1 MNYLYSIVD
10 KVFYILLLL
19 ALGILVRR
27 LRMLSD
33 QGEKEISNLMMDLF
47 WPALIFHSIVATLNV
62 NDILDNIWLPLGSI
76 FIHLAGY
83 AVGLAFCRLS
93 GYQADRRKVFLFH
106 ASLNNF
112 FLMALPMVQLFF
124 PQKGIALLAVAN
136 LGSILVLWTLGTYT
150 IVGNIGVRKTLK
162 NVCSPGL
169 IATVG
174 GILFVATGLNR
185 YIPALV
191 LDFLAVTGQPTMIIG
206 MMVAG
211 GKICQLGVQALR
223 FDAWNL
229 QVGLIRNILSPAIM
243 LGAALL
249 LRGVISHEILVM
261 LMLVA
266 VTPSSVNSVT
276 MAIKYN
282 SSPRLAAEGVIFTH
296 LLAIITMPA
305 FIALTDWAIKM

>member
-10 KVFYILLLL
+10 KVFYILLLM
-19 ALGILVRR
+19 ALGIIIRK
-27 LRMLSD
+27 LRMLSE
-33 QGEKEISNLMMDLF
+33 QGEKEISNLMMDIF
-47 WPALIFHSIVATLNV
+47 WPALIFHSIVATLNA
-62 NDILDNIWLPLGSI
+62 NDIIENIWLPLTSI
-76 FIHLAGY
+76 LIHVVGY
-83 AVGLAFCRLS
+83 GVGLIFCRLS
-93 GYQADRRKVFLFH
+93 GYQGDRRKIFLFH

-112 FLMALPMVQLFF
+112 FLMALPMAQLFF
-124 PQKGIALLAVAN
+124 PAKGVALLAVAN
-136 LGSILVLWTLGTYT
+136 LGSILTLWTLGTYT
-150 IVGNIGVRKTLK
+150 IVGNIGLKKTLR

-174 GILFVATGLNR
+174 GVLFVFAGINR

-191 LDFLAVTGQPTMIIG
+191 LDFLAVAGQPTMIIG

-211 GKICQLGVQALR
+211 GKICQLGFQALR

-229 QVGLIRNILSPAIM
+229 QVGLIRNILVPALM

-249 LRGVISHEILVM
+249 LKGTFSHEVLIM
-261 LMLVA
+261 FMLVA

-276 MAIKYN
+276 MTIKYG

-296 LLAIITMPA
+296 LLAIITMPV
-305 FIALTDWAIKM
+305 FIALTDWLI